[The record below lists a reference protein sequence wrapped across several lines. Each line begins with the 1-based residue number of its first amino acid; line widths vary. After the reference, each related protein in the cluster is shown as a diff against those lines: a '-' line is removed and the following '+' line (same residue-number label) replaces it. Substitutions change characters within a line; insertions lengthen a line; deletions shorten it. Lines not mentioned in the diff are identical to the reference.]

1 MMKKILII
9 EDNFEVR
16 ENLEE
21 ILELSDYSV
30 VTAADGIEGV
40 AAALKQQPD
49 LILCDVMMP
58 RLDGFGVLRILSQK
72 SATSDIPFIF
82 LTAKSEKEDFRLGM
96 NLGADDYITKPF
108 EHKELLDAIEIRLK
122 KSERLEQLFEQNPLE
137 NKTLLDEARGQKELE
152 QLAKAKETRQYRNR
166 DFLFSE
172 GNLPKYLFYI
182 LSGKVKTYRSNEFGK
197 DYITDI
203 YKKGDFL
210 GFHSLINGV
219 IYHESAAALEETE
232 VCLIPK
238 NDFFELLSGSPD
250 FTARF
255 IKLLSKNITEK
266 EEELLRLAYNSTRKR
281 VADALIKL
289 HQKFNTQGTR
299 PIHILRDD
307 LASMVGTTKES
318 VSRMLTDFKSEQLID
333 VDSHGA
339 ITVLKAQELE
349 DIPN

>member
-1 MMKKILII
+1 MKKILVI

-16 ENLEE
+16 ENLAE
-21 ILELSDYSV
+21 ILEISDYAV
-30 VTAADGIEGV
+30 VTAGDGIQGV
-40 AAALKQQPD
+40 ETALKEHPD

-72 SATSDIPFIF
+72 PATSDIPFIF
-82 LTAKSEKEDFRLGM
+82 LTAKSDKEDFRLGM

-108 EHKELLDAIEIRLK
+108 EHKELLDAIDIRLK
-122 KSERLEQLFEQNPLE
+122 KSERLEKLFEQNPLE

-152 QLAKAKETRQYRNR
+152 KLAQAKEIRRYRNR
-166 DFLFSE
+166 DYLFSE
-172 GNLPKYLFYI
+172 GDSPKYLFYVVC
-182 LSGKVKTYRSNEFGK
+182 GKVKAYRTNEFGK
-197 DYITDI
+197 DYITEI

-210 GFHSLINGV
+210 GFHPLINGV
-219 IYHESAAALEETE
+219 SYHESAAVMEDTE
-232 VCLIPK
+232 ICLIPK
-238 NDFFELLSGSPD
+238 DDFFELLSGSPD

-289 HQKFNTQGTR
+289 HHKFNETGSH
-299 PIHILRDD
+299 PISILRDD

-318 VSRMLTDFKSEQLID
+318 VSRMLTDFKSENLID

-339 ITVLKAQELE
+339 ITVLKEQDLE
-349 DIPN
+349 EIPN